1 MFQLGPLPLK
11 VDFVIHELFIL
22 VTGPYRSTYTSRV
35 FGSLLLLAWLALHI
49 QSRTG
54 QVRLTHGQ
62 VRLTH
67 ATAFRLTHAMAS
79 CLVAHTQIAGS
90 DAVCLVACAQPS
102 ASFSLT
108 TCLALHAC
116 LHHAILHRQ
125 ERQLFSHGES
135 QAGGQLLHRSNLAQ
149 IIDQET
155 NHTKLAPIEAH
166 VGNQTPPSD
175 DMAC

>member
-62 VRLTH
+62 VCLTH

-79 CLVAHTQIAGS
+79 CLVAHTQIVGS
-90 DAVCLVACAQPS
+90 DAECVWLLAPSHQPAFLS
-102 ASFSLT
+102 
-108 TCLALHAC
+108 LHAC
-116 LHHAILHRQ
+116 PACLSAPCKLATPGTPIIFAWREPGRRTAFAP
-125 ERQLFSHGES
+125 ERSS
-135 QAGGQLLHRSNLAQ
+135 PNHRS
-149 IIDQET
+149 
-155 NHTKLAPIEAH
+155 
-166 VGNQTPPSD
+166 GNQSHE
-175 DMAC
+175 ACTY